1 MNPFRIDEHCA
12 IQVYFLFAP
21 KFSEHGCYL
30 TGRITPP
37 ADWVRTVQPT
47 NFSVTIRQAGPISLL
62 DVSGRLTSF
71 ETGALR
77 ESISRLL
84 KQDRKNIV
92 LNLSELQYLDSSG
105 IGELARV
112 YVSVVKE
119 GGQMKVV
126 GLSPKVEEIL
136 KITQL
141 YQVFPEFPSEEAALQ
156 SFPGSGRKE
165 TI

>member
-1 MNPFRIDEHCA
+1 
-12 IQVYFLFAP
+12 
-21 KFSEHGCYL
+21 
-30 TGRITPP
+30 
-37 ADWVRTVQPT
+37 VQPT
-47 NFSVTIRQAGPISLL
+47 NFSVTVRQTGSICLI

-71 ETGALR
+71 EIGALR
-77 ESISRLL
+77 DSISRLM
-84 KQDRKNIV
+84 KQRRKNIV
-92 LNLSELQYLDSSG
+92 LNLIALQYLDSSG
-105 IGELARV
+105 IGELARI

-156 SFPGSGRKE
+156 SFPESSRE
-165 TI
+165 DPL

>member
-1 MNPFRIDEHCA
+1 M
-12 IQVYFLFAP
+12 
-21 KFSEHGCYL
+21 
-30 TGRITPP
+30 
-37 ADWVRTVQPT
+37 QPT

-62 DVSGRLTSF
+62 DVSGRLTSY

-77 ESISRLL
+77 ETISHLL
-84 KQDRKNIV
+84 KQGRKNIV
-92 LNLSELQYLDSSG
+92 LNLGALQYLDSSG
-105 IGELARV
+105 IGELARI
-112 YVSVVKE
+112 YVSVVKVS
-119 GGQMKVV
+119 GQMKVV

-156 SFPGSGRKE
+156 SFPESGRKE

>member
-1 MNPFRIDEHCA
+1 M
-12 IQVYFLFAP
+12 
-21 KFSEHGCYL
+21 
-30 TGRITPP
+30 
-37 ADWVRTVQPT
+37 QPT

-92 LNLSELQYLDSSG
+92 LNLSALQYLDSSG

-119 GGQMKVV
+119 GGQMKVA

-141 YQVFPEFPSEEAALQ
+141 YQVFPEFPSQEAALQ
-156 SFPGSGRKE
+156 SFPESGRKE

>member
-1 MNPFRIDEHCA
+1 MQF
-12 IQVYFLFAP
+12 
-21 KFSEHGCYL
+21 
-30 TGRITPP
+30 
-37 ADWVRTVQPT
+37 T
-47 NFSVTIRQAGPISLL
+47 NFTVTIRQAGPISLL
-62 DVSGRLTSF
+62 DVAGRLTSF
-71 ETGALR
+71 EIGALR
-77 ESISRLL
+77 DSISRLL

-92 LNLSELQYLDSSG
+92 LNLSGLQYLDSSG

-141 YQVFPEFPSEEAALQ
+141 YRVFPEFPSEEEALQ
-156 SFPGSGRKE
+156 SFPKSDRKDRP
-165 TI
+165 

>member
-1 MNPFRIDEHCA
+1 M
-12 IQVYFLFAP
+12 
-21 KFSEHGCYL
+21 
-30 TGRITPP
+30 
-37 ADWVRTVQPT
+37 QPT
-47 NFSVTIRQAGPISLL
+47 TFAVTIRQAGPISLL
-62 DVSGRLTSF
+62 DITGRLTSF
-71 ETGALR
+71 EIGALR

-84 KQDRKNIV
+84 KQGRKNIV
-92 LNLSELQYLDSSG
+92 LNLSGLQYLDSSG

-119 GGQMKVV
+119 SGEMKVV

-156 SFPGSGRKE
+156 SFPESSRKDRS
-165 TI
+165 